1 MAPFELIFKKHLKND
16 FKTQRFHLPNF
27 VVIYKTPI
35 KLNVRDV
42 GYRLVYQVI
51 DHRLVIVVV
60 AIGRRDHEEAYLAAA
75 KRIS

>member
-1 MAPFELIFKKHLKND
+1 
-16 FKTQRFHLPNF
+16 
-27 VVIYKTPI
+27 VVIYKMPI